1 MENELYHYGVLGMKW
16 GVRKDRSRSSGS
28 TKTSKNSKDKQV
40 RSRRRSDVKK
50 RRTMSDADLKRKI
63 ERLKLEQQ
71 FKDLTENDIS
81 PGRKAVKNILS
92 SSGQRVLT
100 MAAAGAMAY
109 GVKVAMTGKF
119 DIAEAAAYVAAN
131 PNKKK

>member
-1 MENELYHYGVLGMKW
+1 MGNELYHYGVLGMKW
-16 GVRKDRSRSSGS
+16 GVRKDRSRSSSGS
-28 TKTSKNSKDKQV
+28 RTSRNSKDKQV
-40 RSRRRSDVKK
+40 RSKRKSDLKK
-50 RRTMSDADLKRKI
+50 RRTMSDVDLKKKI

-71 FKDLTENDIS
+71 LKDLTENDIS

-92 SSGQRVLT
+92 SSGQKVLT
-100 MAAAGAMAY
+100 MAAAGTLAY

-119 DIAEAAAYVAAN
+119 DIKEAASYVAAN